1 MSASHAVL
9 CAKLK
14 QLGFSERSEMR
25 LYGEEFEFLSDPIVI
40 GDGAVFVDALEKRSR
55 QPRRIRIPLPIV
67 NMANTKTTMTRPE
80 KTAA

>member
-1 MSASHAVL
+1 MSASNAVL

-14 QLGFSERSEMR
+14 QLGFSQENKMR

-40 GDGAVFVDALEKRSR
+40 DDGGVFVDAREKRSR
-55 QPRRIRIPLPIV
+55 QTRRIRIPLPIV
-67 NMANTKTTMTRPE
+67 NMANAKTMSRPE

>member
-14 QLGFSERSEMR
+14 QLGFAQQSKMR

-40 GDGAVFVDALEKRSR
+40 ADGAVCVDAREKRSS
-55 QPRRIRIPLPIV
+55 QTRRIRIPLPIV
-67 NMANTKTTMTRPE
+67 NMANAKTMVRPE